1 MISGQGSLNE
11 FYFKNNDVVLVPAKG
26 SSVALTGSVSLPA
39 YYEIINDNIDNIIN
53 FAGGLKRNSNDIF
66 FLYRSNSDNAIINK
80 SESNKFFL
88 QDGDSL
94 IVPPKHVSYQYVTV
108 SNEDRTPFN
117 IPWTKKLSYSDII
130 SSSNVKTENIQ
141 GIELVREIGKINLR
155 NIYYRILMAVLLN
168 FYQKILLI

>member
-1 MISGQGSLNE
+1 M
-11 FYFKNNDVVLVPAKG
+11 
-26 SSVALTGSVSLPA
+26 
-39 YYEIINDNIDNIIN
+39 
-53 FAGGLKRNSNDIF
+53 IF

-141 GIELVREIGKINLR
+141 GIELVREIGKNKFEKYLLQNFDGGTFEFLPKDFINIKLINQQKKISTVFIKGR
-155 NIYYRILMAVLLN
+155 LTRLAYIL
-168 FYQKILLI
+168 FYLG